1 MPGNCPA
8 QFSPCGSPV
17 ENIPFQ
23 GERHSGERQKV
34 FAFPPE
40 WVFTFRTECCS
51 ESQRNGV
58 RLQNGIAFAF
68 DRIPQGII
76 EFVKSGAK
84 TAEEWHPGIITKTFS
99 VLSNSLDAQADGNE
113 HNWFIYQF
121 VDPDSHSC
129 AVEWR
134 IYKKVLQQYG
144 PLLRGSLILAFH
156 GKQNKEEQK
165 GIRLLL
171 RPQLGF
177 IPKDELLRVTP
188 TENLLKDSDQVQLVI
203 LPVDTPA

>member
-58 RLQNGIAFAF
+58 RL
-68 DRIPQGII
+68 R
-76 EFVKSGAK
+76 
-84 TAEEWHPGIITKTFS
+84 
-99 VLSNSLDAQADGNE
+99 
-113 HNWFIYQF
+113 
-121 VDPDSHSC
+121 PDSAGNNRICKVWGKNGRRVASGHNNQNVFRV
-129 AVEWR
+129 VEF
-134 IYKKVLQQYG
+134 
-144 PLLRGSLILAFH
+144 LRCTGRW
-156 GKQNKEEQK
+156 K
-165 GIRLLL
+165 R
-171 RPQLGF
+171 
-177 IPKDELLRVTP
+177 
-188 TENLLKDSDQVQLVI
+188 
-203 LPVDTPA
+203 

>member
-8 QFSPCGSPV
+8 QFSPCSSPV

-68 DRIPQGII
+68 DRIPHSKTITGNPGSKQG
-76 EFVKSGAK
+76 FRA
-84 TAEEWHPGIITKTFS
+84 
-99 VLSNSLDAQADGNE
+99 
-113 HNWFIYQF
+113 
-121 VDPDSHSC
+121 C
-129 AVEWR
+129 
-134 IYKKVLQQYG
+134 
-144 PLLRGSLILAFH
+144 
-156 GKQNKEEQK
+156 
-165 GIRLLL
+165 
-171 RPQLGF
+171 
-177 IPKDELLRVTP
+177 
-188 TENLLKDSDQVQLVI
+188 
-203 LPVDTPA
+203 